1 MWRATTERW
10 IIQQRG
16 GASSSAFLIS
26 TVPLAFYLCLP
37 LSSNC
42 LHNHLLTLISPS
54 FPLFVFYTSPLFS
67 AIPPATFNATL
78 PLFPVCLLWCF
89 LSYMPT
95 GTLAFS
101 AVPLPST
108 GEWSLITV
116 HGLYDEMPLAHL
128 TSSCQLPLTSHCLCA
143 LQTASAGPKFFTSPG
158 CDGWITSLKTL
169 FGTVSLFITNICHTS
184 DDGAVLYGGEHC
196 CLQS

>member
-16 GASSSAFLIS
+16 GASSSAFPIS

-54 FPLFVFYTSPLFS
+54 FPLFVFYTSPLFF
-67 AIPPATFNATL
+67 AVPPTTFNATL

-89 LSYMPT
+89 LSDMPT
-95 GTLAFS
+95 GTLALS

-116 HGLYDEMPLAHL
+116 HGLYYEMPLAHL

-143 LQTASAGPKFFTSPG
+143 LQTASAGLNFLHP
-158 CDGWITSLKTL
+158 L
-169 FGTVSLFITNICHTS
+169 
-184 DDGAVLYGGEHC
+184 AVMCGSHPWKHFSGRWAF
-196 CLQS
+196 S